1 MLFRS
6 KLGQDGYFQ
15 IIDKDGNVLATIN
28 KDTEADENG
37 NVQIGYD
44 GEKTELNFKFSKPL
58 KLGNIN
64 ILNTK
69 EIKDTMKDA
78 NVTKVETRNTVSCVN
93 NVTEKTK
100 VIDEETKEEKEV
112 ENTKQVEIYN
122 YVGTSVAEIKE
133 AKTDVKVT
141 ANNTNWTNNVQNDVT
156 FTATLVTSGPEYNL
170 FKNPVIDI
178 KLPNEVEKVVLG
190 ESSILYDS
198 GLQLGSVQVVDDNGS
213 KVIRVKV
220 NGTQTSYVQN
230 EVVNGANIVIPA
242 SIILK
247 KDIVS
252 SQENIAVSF
261 ANYRNAKSPETG
273 NLDIPVNVTSII
285 NNNASANEQNS
296 NNGASANGV
305 ATNFAAVSAQ
315 ATLATANNTVVEAKP
330 IDLDKISVEYKAF
343 LGDKELADGDSV
355 HENEYIKYVA
365 KVRNNTGEDV
375 NGLNVVASVPE
386 GTTYVTVQNRT
397 LTEEDINS
405 ADYDECK
412 ITEFPE
418 QKEFSSNVV
427 LNRSEERR
435 VGKECRSRWSPYH

>member
-1 MLFRS
+1 MK
-6 KLGQDGYFQ
+6 KLR
-15 IIDKDGNVLATIN
+15 K
-28 KDTEADENG
+28 K
-37 NVQIGYD
+37 
-44 GEKTELNFKFSKPL
+44 
-58 KLGNIN
+58 
-64 ILNTK
+64 
-69 EIKDTMKDA
+69 
-78 NVTKVETRNTVSCVN
+78 
-93 NVTEKTK
+93 
-100 VIDEETKEEKEV
+100 KEV

-315 ATLATANNTVVEAKP
+315 TTLATANNTVVEAKP

-386 GTTYVTVQNRT
+386 GTTYVTIENRE
-397 LTEEDINS
+397 LTEDEKQTEK
-405 ADYDECK
+405 YDKCT
-412 ITEFPE
+412 ITKFPE
-418 QKEFSSNVV
+418 QKEFLTSISLKRMRKKEIYFYVKANE
-427 LNRSEERR
+427 LTNNINTLDITSTIKMRSGDTE
-435 VGKECRSRWSPYH
+435 KNMCYSKKCSK